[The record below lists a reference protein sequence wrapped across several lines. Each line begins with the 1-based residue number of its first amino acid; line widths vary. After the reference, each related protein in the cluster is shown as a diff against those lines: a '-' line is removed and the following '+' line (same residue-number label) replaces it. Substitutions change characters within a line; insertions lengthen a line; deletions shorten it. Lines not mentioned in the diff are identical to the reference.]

1 MEKMIICVNCG
12 AKFEQSLVRCPHCGT
27 GYAPAEENEY
37 MDSLDDI
44 RTELQSHKDDGQKR
58 LKKGLS
64 KTILIITVI
73 FALIVAMIVGGM
85 LISSKLDN
93 DRRQQQKE
101 EFRSNQG
108 ITSSQE
114 NSEK

>member
-1 MEKMIICVNCG
+1 MEKMITCVNCG
-12 AKFEQSLVRCPHCGT
+12 ATFEESLVRCPHCGT

-37 MDSLDDI
+37 MDSLEDI
-44 RTELQSHKDDGQKR
+44 RTELENHKEDGKKR
-58 LKKGLS
+58 LEKGLG

-73 FALIVAMIVGGM
+73 FVLLVAMIVGGM
-85 LISSKLDN
+85 WISNKMDN
-93 DRRQQQKE
+93 NRRQQQKE